1 MLEYYTN
8 LDKTNYDSRKNI
20 LKDEFTLEKSDYEKL
35 KNLQQE
41 NELKS
46 LQYQENEKAK
56 VIKENKN
63 IYNMSIY
70 TLLKRLSK
78 VSMEIMEDIT
88 IYISQ
93 KDQNINNFFIIFTK
107 EDRLIYVGILL
118 LLLSMGLWFIDI
130 SK

>member
-8 LDKTNYDSRKNI
+8 IDKYDSRKNV

-35 KNLQQE
+35 KNSQQE
-41 NELKS
+41 NEIKS

-78 VSMEIMEDIT
+78 VSMEIMEDVT

-107 EDRLIYVGILL
+107 DDRLIYVGILL
-118 LLLSMGLWFIDI
+118 LILSFSLWFIDI

>member
-8 LDKTNYDSRKNI
+8 IDKYDSRKNV

-35 KNLQQE
+35 KKSQQE
-41 NELKS
+41 NEIKS

-78 VSMEIMEDIT
+78 VSMEIMEDVT

-107 EDRLIYVGILL
+107 DDRLIYVGILL
-118 LLLSMGLWFIDI
+118 LILSFSLWFIDI

>member
-8 LDKTNYDSRKNI
+8 IDKYDSRKNV

-35 KNLQQE
+35 KNSQQE
-41 NELKS
+41 NEIKS

-70 TLLKRLSK
+70 SLFKRLSK
-78 VSMEIMEDIT
+78 VSMEIMEDVT

-107 EDRLIYVGILL
+107 DDRLIYVGILL
-118 LLLSMGLWFIDI
+118 LILSFSLWFIDI

>member
-8 LDKTNYDSRKNI
+8 IDKNNYASRKNV

-35 KNLQQE
+35 KKSQQE
-41 NELKS
+41 NEIKS
-46 LQYQENEKAK
+46 LQYEENEKAK

-78 VSMEIMEDIT
+78 VSMEITEDLT

-93 KDQNINNFFIIFTK
+93 KDQNINNLFIIFTK

-118 LLLSMGLWFIDI
+118 LILSFSLWFIDI

>member
-8 LDKTNYDSRKNI
+8 MDKFDSRKNV

-35 KNLQQE
+35 KNSQQE
-41 NELKS
+41 NEIKS

-56 VIKENKN
+56 LIKQNKN

-70 TLLKRLSK
+70 TLFKRLSK
-78 VSMEIMEDIT
+78 VSIEIMEDVT

-118 LLLSMGLWFIDI
+118 LILSFSLWFIDI

>member
-8 LDKTNYDSRKNI
+8 IDKYDSRKNV

-35 KNLQQE
+35 KNSQQE
-41 NELKS
+41 NEIKS

-70 TLLKRLSK
+70 TLLKS
-78 VSMEIMEDIT
+78 
-88 IYISQ
+88 IYI
-93 KDQNINNFFIIFTK
+93 IIY
-107 EDRLIYVGILL
+107 YVF
-118 LLLSMGLWFIDI
+118 SR
-130 SK
+130 

>member
-8 LDKTNYDSRKNI
+8 IDKNNYDSRKNV

-35 KNLQQE
+35 KKSQQE
-41 NELKS
+41 NEIKS
-46 LQYQENEKAK
+46 LQYEENEKAK

-78 VSMEIMEDIT
+78 VSMEITEDLT

-93 KDQNINNFFIIFTK
+93 KDQNINNLFIIFTK

-118 LLLSMGLWFIDI
+118 LILSFSLWFIDI

>member
-8 LDKTNYDSRKNI
+8 IDKNNYDSRKNV

-35 KNLQQE
+35 KKSQQE
-41 NELKS
+41 NEIKS
-46 LQYQENEKAK
+46 LQYEENEKAK
-56 VIKENKN
+56 IIKENKN

-78 VSMEIMEDIT
+78 VSMEITEDLT

-118 LLLSMGLWFIDI
+118 LILSFSLWFIDI

>member
-8 LDKTNYDSRKNI
+8 MEKFDSRKNV

-35 KNLQQE
+35 KNSQQE
-41 NELKS
+41 NEIKS

-78 VSMEIMEDIT
+78 VSMEIMEDVT

-118 LLLSMGLWFIDI
+118 LILSFSLWFIDI

>member
-8 LDKTNYDSRKNI
+8 IDKTNYDSRKNI

-70 TLLKRLSK
+70 SLFKRLSK
-78 VSMEIMEDIT
+78 VSMEIMEDVT

>member
-8 LDKTNYDSRKNI
+8 IDKYDSRKNV

-35 KNLQQE
+35 KNSQQE

-78 VSMEIMEDIT
+78 VSMEIMEDVT

>member
-8 LDKTNYDSRKNI
+8 IDKYDSRKNV

-35 KNLQQE
+35 KNSQQE
-41 NELKS
+41 NQIKS

-78 VSMEIMEDIT
+78 VSMEIMEDVT

-118 LLLSMGLWFIDI
+118 LILSFSLWFIDI

>member
-8 LDKTNYDSRKNI
+8 IDKTNYDSRKNI

-46 LQYQENEKAK
+46 LQYKENEKAK

-70 TLLKRLSK
+70 SLFKRLSK
-78 VSMEIMEDIT
+78 VSMEIMEDVT

-118 LLLSMGLWFIDI
+118 LLLSIGLWFIDI

>member
-8 LDKTNYDSRKNI
+8 IDKYDSRKNV
-20 LKDEFTLEKSDYEKL
+20 LKDEFTFKKSDYEKL
-35 KNLQQE
+35 KNFQQE
-41 NELKS
+41 NEIKS

-78 VSMEIMEDIT
+78 VSMEIMED
-88 IYISQ
+88 YNLYFKKRS
-93 KDQNINNFFIIFTK
+93 KYNNFLIFTK
-107 EDRLIYVGILL
+107 DDRLIYVGILL
-118 LLLSMGLWFIDI
+118 LILSFSLWFIDI

>member
-8 LDKTNYDSRKNI
+8 MDKFDSRKNV

-35 KNLQQE
+35 KNSQQE

-78 VSMEIMEDIT
+78 VSMEIMEDVT